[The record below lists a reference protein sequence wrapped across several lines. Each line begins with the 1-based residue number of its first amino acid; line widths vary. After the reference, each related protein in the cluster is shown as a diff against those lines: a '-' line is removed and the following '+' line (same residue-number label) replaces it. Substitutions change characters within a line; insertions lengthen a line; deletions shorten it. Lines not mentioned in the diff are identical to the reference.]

1 MSKVF
6 NKMSEEPDYLS
17 NGMKSIL
24 FGLVGIVSCIM
35 AAYFTP
41 PGIGSYLLF
50 YGVPVLC
57 GFIAI
62 IYGTTGLINNEKRGL
77 ALVGLLIGIISLLS
91 FRIYWHGWDFC

>member
-1 MSKVF
+1 MSEEF

-35 AAYFTP
+35 AAPLGSSLLYF
-41 PGIGSYLLF
+41 YLF

-77 ALVGLLIGIISLLS
+77 ALVGLLIGIISLFS
-91 FRIYWHGWDFC
+91 FRIYYIIF